1 MFPDRPACEAGPEA
15 IEQLVALMER
25 PHNLRQNH
33 DVPAGFTYLA
43 QFVDH
48 DITFDP
54 TTLADREGDPQALEN
69 FRTPRLDLDSVYG
82 LGPAVQPYLYD
93 WTDTTPR
100 GTRLL
105 VGCSPDGVDDLPR
118 NQQGRALVGDPRND
132 EHAIVSQLH
141 LLFIRFHNAVVDHL
155 VEARTPGREL
165 FERARRSVRR
175 HYRHVV
181 AREFLPAIAGQDVV
195 DRVLAP
201 GGREFF
207 TWDEE
212 PFIPVEF
219 SGAAYRFGHSM
230 VRTEYGLARLP
241 PPTEDRPPMIRLFPD
256 LAGHTWLAREHVID
270 WERFFDLGGPR
281 PQPSMSID
289 TAISPPLF
297 DLPDRD
303 PKLARRTLLR
313 GRKLALPSGQE
324 IAGAMHEKP
333 LDEADLKL
341 EGLEPGARDVLRRS
355 TPLWYYLLCEAEKGG
370 GKRLGPVGGRI
381 VAEVILGLLEA
392 DADDEPWRPGE
403 LGTGEDFTVADLVAF
418 AGGG

>member
-1 MFPDRPACEAGPEA
+1 MFPGRPACEAGPEA

-25 PHNLRQNH
+25 PRNLLQNH
-33 DVPAGFTYLA
+33 DLPAGFTYLA

-54 TTLADREGDPQALEN
+54 TTLADRERDPQALVN

-82 LGPAVQPYLYD
+82 LGPTVQPYLYD
-93 WTDTTPR
+93 WTETTPR

-105 VGCSPDGVDDLPR
+105 VGRNRHGVDDLPR
-118 NQQGRALVGDPRND
+118 NHQGRALVGDPRND
-132 EHAIVSQLH
+132 EHAIIAQLH

-155 VEARTPGREL
+155 IEAGEPGHDL

-181 AREFLPAIAGQDVV
+181 AGEFLNAIVGRDVV
-195 DRVLAP
+195 GRVLAP

-207 TWDEE
+207 LWEEE

-230 VRTEYGLARLP
+230 VRTEYGLARVP
-241 PPTEDRPPMIRLFPD
+241 PPTEDRPPMVPLRD

-270 WERFFDLGGPR
+270 WQRFFDLGPG

-297 DLPDRD
+297 QLPEGD
-303 PKLARRTLLR
+303 PKLPRRTLLR

-324 IAGAMHEKP
+324 VADAMHERP
-333 LDEADLKL
+333 LDEVDLHLDTL
-341 EGLEPGARDVLRRS
+341 ERGARDVLQRS
-355 TPLWYYLLCEAEKGG
+355 TPLWYYLLCEAEKKGS
-370 GKRLGPVGGRI
+370 GKQLGPVGGRI
-381 VAEVILGLLEA
+381 VAEVLLGLLEA
-392 DADDEPWRPGE
+392 DADDESWRPGE
-403 LGTGEDFTVADLVAF
+403 LGTGEDFTMADLVVF
-418 AGGG
+418 AGAG